1 MIILN
6 MRDGSTV
13 KFNIEKDEQ
22 RDKFNAIGSNPN
34 EVKFISGLWINADKQ
49 KVTLPF
55 PQKFR
60 RVYFYCD
67 IMRNRKD
74 GSISGDQVVV
84 QADDIRLL
92 VTSYRSH
99 DRMTRIDLRKTGK
112 QVFIPQEG

>member
-6 MRDGSTV
+6 MKDGSTV
-13 KFNIEKDEQ
+13 KFNTEEDEQ
-22 RDKFNAIGSNPN
+22 REQFNKLGYDPHK
-34 EVKFISGLWINADKQ
+34 VKFISGLWVIVDKQ
-49 KVTLPF
+49 RVTLPF

-67 IMRNRKD
+67 IMRNKRD
-74 GSISGDQVVV
+74 GVISGDQVVV

-112 QVFIPQEG
+112 QVFIP